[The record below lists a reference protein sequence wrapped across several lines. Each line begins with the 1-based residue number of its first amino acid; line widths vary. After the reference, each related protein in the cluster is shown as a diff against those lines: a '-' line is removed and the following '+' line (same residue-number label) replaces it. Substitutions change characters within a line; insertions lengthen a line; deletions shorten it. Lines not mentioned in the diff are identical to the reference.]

1 MREKRGDSSDPR
13 GQGGGWAG
21 LSEEA
26 ASELGREGG
35 RTARVE
41 APTGV
46 AEWLSPTGS
55 TGAWDFEGKPSS
67 ERKGACRGLSARK
80 L

>member
-1 MREKRGDSSDPR
+1 M
-13 GQGGGWAG
+13 
-21 LSEEA
+21 
-26 ASELGREGG
+26 
-35 RTARVE
+35 E
-41 APTGV
+41 APTGD